1 MLMAQF
7 RVSERIACRLVG
19 QPRATQRYAAVPWAH
34 ESALTHTIVEL
45 GILYGRYG
53 FRTVTGMLQGLGW
66 QIAHGRVW
74 RIRQAEGLK
83 VPKKQHPRGRL
94 FLNDGSCIWLRP
106 THRNHVWSYDFV
118 SFQTHDGRKFRI
130 LVILDEFTREWL
142 ALVVAR
148 SIRALDVLE
157 ALAVLMVR
165 RGIPDYIR
173 SDNGPEF
180 TAKVLRNWLKDI
192 GANTLYIEPGSP

>member
-1 MLMAQF
+1 M
-7 RVSERIACRLVG
+7 
-19 QPRATQRYAAVPWAH
+19 
-34 ESALTHTIVEL
+34 
-45 GILYGRYG
+45 
-53 FRTVTGMLQGLGW
+53 
-66 QIAHGRVW
+66 
-74 RIRQAEGLK
+74 
-83 VPKKQHPRGRL
+83 
-94 FLNDGSCIWLRP
+94 
-106 THRNHVWSYDFV
+106 

>member
-83 VPKKQHPRGRL
+83 VPKKQL
-94 FLNDGSCIWLRP
+94 LTSTQN
-106 THRNHVWSYDFV
+106 
-118 SFQTHDGRKFRI
+118 
-130 LVILDEFTREWL
+130 
-142 ALVVAR
+142 
-148 SIRALDVLE
+148 
-157 ALAVLMVR
+157 
-165 RGIPDYIR
+165 
-173 SDNGPEF
+173 
-180 TAKVLRNWLKDI
+180 
-192 GANTLYIEPGSP
+192 